1 MDSPEPD
8 QPEPDP
14 AQPPPAQPAPS
25 DATVGE
31 QWLDAATAAEQ
42 ATGEREETR
51 RGARAHIAI
60 RLARMSLGATL
71 CVIGLALLVLPGPG
85 FVVLAIGLGVLARD
99 VAWAER
105 TLAVV
110 RKRLPSDASG
120 KLPRSFIVTTV
131 IVTVAAL
138 SLSAWWTFVR

>member
-1 MDSPEPD
+1 MEAPEP
-8 QPEPDP
+8 PEPDP
-14 AQPPPAQPAPS
+14 AKPEPPGAPL
-25 DATVGE
+25 GE

-71 CVIGLALLVLPGPG
+71 CVIGLAMLVLPGPG

-110 RKRLPSDASG
+110 RRRLPSDASG
-120 KLPRSFIVTTV
+120 KLPRLFIVTTV
-131 IVTVAAL
+131 LVTVVAL
-138 SLSAWWTFVR
+138 SISAWWTFR